1 MGRGDDEGSPDE
13 PVEVA
18 DPPSWAM
25 TEAAKLLLDHPF
37 IPVNQATL
45 KFMAWQFVEM
55 SKAQQQRPESTTPL
69 EKTAKIKEVHDPAG
83 APQISKEDLMTIRQ
97 GLAELDLPPS
107 YEQGEQMAIKLKLNY
122 DVPAEQAVRL
132 VKQMAEMAQEHA
144 EDPVV
149 AQYIKEELEAYLAEK
164 KKYKDSFYKAK
175 EKKADELMASGT
187 DEDAAYGIA
196 DTIVSKQGKKKKKK
210 GNKK

>member
-1 MGRGDDEGSPDE
+1 M
-13 PVEVA
+13 
-18 DPPSWAM
+18 
-25 TEAAKLLLDHPF
+25 
-37 IPVNQATL
+37 
-45 KFMAWQFVEM
+45 
-55 SKAQQQRPESTTPL
+55 
-69 EKTAKIKEVHDPAG
+69 
-83 APQISKEDLMTIRQ
+83 
-97 GLAELDLPPS
+97 
-107 YEQGEQMAIKLKLNY
+107 
-122 DVPAEQAVRL
+122 PAEQAVRL

-144 EDPVV
+144 EDPGV

-210 GNKK
+210 GNKKWVY